1 MKKRTLIAGR
11 GVQGLKRQKFC
22 GDDFYCFVDPYSDL
36 ADYKKIEDVPVD
48 NYDIVLG
55 CIPDNPKGDFLK
67 YCLKKGK
74 HVLIEKPLWLE
85 DELLFKQLKSIS
97 QKNRTIC
104 YTAYNHRF
112 EPHFVRMK
120 NLINSGDLGK
130 IYSCRM
136 FYGNGTARLVK
147 ESRWRDTGSGVLSD
161 LGSHLI
167 DTVNFWFGDK
177 IGSENWKIFSAI
189 NFENKSPDH
198 VVIGNHSK
206 GIFIELEMTMLMWR
220 NHFSCDILAE
230 RGSAHI
236 DSLCKWGPS
245 KFVYRKRKLPS
256 GRPNEIQEVIVQGDP
271 TWLKEYEFFKKLTKS
286 KEGSDLL
293 WDKEIYRILSGLEND
308 LKTIGH
314 RNE

>member
-1 MKKRTLIAGR
+1 MKSCTVIAGR
-11 GVQGLKRQKFC
+11 GVQGLKRQTFC

-36 ADYKKIEDVPVD
+36 AEYKRIEDVPHD
-48 NYDIVLG
+48 NYDLVLG
-55 CIPDNPKGDFLK
+55 CIPDKPKGDFLK

-74 HVLIEKPLWLE
+74 HVLIEKPLWLD
-85 DELLFKQLKSIS
+85 DELLFEQLQILS
-97 QKNRTIC
+97 QKKGVIC

-120 NLINSGDLGK
+120 NLINSGELGK
-130 IYSCRM
+130 IYRCRM

-147 ESRWRDTGSGVLSD
+147 ESSWRDSGSGVLAD

-167 DTVNFWFGDK
+167 DTVNFWFGDE
-177 IGSENWKIFSAI
+177 IDSANWKVFSAN

-198 VVIGNHSK
+198 VVIGNQTNDIS
-206 GIFIELEMTMLMWR
+206 IELEMTMLMWR

-230 RGSAHI
+230 GGSAHI
-236 DSLCKWGPS
+236 ESLCKWGPS

-256 GRPNEIQEVIVQGDP
+256 GRPDEIQEVIVQDDP
-271 TWLKEYEFFKKLTKS
+271 TWSKEYEFFKRLSKS
-286 KEGSDLL
+286 SGGSDLS
-293 WDKEIYRILSGLEND
+293 WDREIYRVLNGLEND
-308 LKTIGH
+308 LKTMAY